1 MKLSV
6 VIPVYNESK
15 TIEQVVGRVRAVDVG
30 FLCEKEIIVSDDGSV
45 DQTVDILKK
54 IDDIVVLRAEV
65 NEGKGAAVKR
75 GFLRASGD
83 IVIIQDADLEY
94 DVNDYPRLLKPIVE
108 NAADIVF
115 GDRFHGKIEGIVY
128 RRNYFGNKFLTLVSN
143 IVTGLGIRDMEV
155 GYKVFRGEVARAL
168 APKLRSKRFGIEP
181 ELVARVSRYR
191 PCLRIA
197 QVPVSYYGRTYAEG
211 KKIHWWDGVK
221 AIVAIVYFNWF
232 DRR

>member
-1 MKLSV
+1 MKLSI

-15 TIEQVVGRVRAVDVG
+15 TIEQVVRRVRVIDVG
-30 FLCEKEIIVSDDGSV
+30 FPCEKEIIVSDDGSV

-54 IDDIVVLRAEV
+54 IDDIVVLRSEV

-94 DVNDYPRLLKPIVE
+94 DVNDYPRLLKPIIE
-108 NAADIVF
+108 NTADVVF

-128 RRNYFGNKFLTLVSN
+128 RRNYFGNKFLTFVSN
-143 IVTGLGIRDMEV
+143 VVTGLGIRDMEV
-155 GYKVFRGEVARAL
+155 GYKVFHGEVVRAL
-168 APKLRSKRFGIEP
+168 APKLYSKRFGIEP

-191 PCLRIA
+191 PQLRIA
-197 QVPVSYYGRTYAEG
+197 QIPVNYYGRTYAEG